1 MPRTDRIA
9 TVLVRAIDHSLA
21 HLDELPT
28 LIWRSGP
35 DGKCDYLNRGWL
47 RFTGRTLD
55 EELGDG
61 WIRNVHPDDL
71 ASCLEVFQTAVRT
84 QQFFETEYRLR
95 RHDGQYRW
103 VIDRANPM
111 FDAAGRYQGHIGS
124 CTDITAHKLAENAL
138 RRHELLSE
146 NARDAI
152 LLVGPKGEILEAN
165 SAAEKMY
172 GYKRAEILKLTL
184 RDLRPP
190 ERRAG
195 IRADLERAWK
205 AGILFETLHVRKDG
219 TRFAVEVNAQATE
232 VDGERVLISI
242 IRDATDRYRMEQQ
255 LRTSESK
262 YRSLF
267 ENMREGVAIH
277 DAVYGAQ
284 GTVIDYRITDVNP
297 AFSSHTG
304 LRREAVIGRLGSE
317 IYGTGVAP
325 FLDHYSRVV
334 ATGQPASFETFFGP
348 LNRHLSVSAFSL
360 GNGQFAVVLA
370 DVTERKRVD
379 EQLRQ
384 AQKMEAVGRLAGG
397 IAHDFNNL
405 LTIILAYG
413 DMLLESLPDGPLRQG
428 IDSINEAG
436 ERAAKLTSQ
445 LLTFSRKQV
454 VQPHVLDLNQ
464 LVAETGDMVRRII
477 GEDIVFEIVAGQN
490 LRLVRVDPG
499 QIQQVIMN
507 LVVNA
512 RDAMPNGGK
521 LTIET
526 ANVSIQG
533 GLNGSGV
540 PRGGYVLLSVG
551 DTGIGMSSE
560 VQSHL
565 FEPFFTTKP
574 KGQGT
579 GLGLS
584 TVYGIVKQCGGEVVV
599 ESEPGKGT
607 RFDLYLPAAFGEK
620 LAEKR
625 TRGVAQR
632 TARGET
638 ILLVEDEP
646 DVRELVSQLLT
657 GLGYHVLQ
665 APEGCR
671 ALDILSDQSLAIHLL
686 LTDVVMPNM
695 TGPEM
700 ATRAATIRPG
710 LPVLFISG
718 YPDVSIA
725 GRGLDINA
733 DNFVQKPFT
742 SDVLSAKIRQ
752 LIENRS

>member
-1 MPRTDRIA
+1 
-9 TVLVRAIDHSLA
+9 
-21 HLDELPT
+21 LDELPT

-35 DGKCDYLNRGWL
+35 DGKCDYFNRGWL

-61 WIRNVHPDDL
+61 WAQGVHPDDL
-71 ASCLEVFQTAVRT
+71 PACLEKFLDAVRER
-84 QQFFETEYRLR
+84 QPFEIEYRLR
-95 RHDGQYRW
+95 RYDGQYRW
-103 VIDRANPM
+103 IIDRANAI
-111 FDAAGRYQGHIGS
+111 FDGAERYAGHLGS
-124 CTDITAHKLAENAL
+124 CIDITEHKLAENAL

-172 GYKRAEILKLTL
+172 GYSRAELLKRTL
-184 RDLRPP
+184 RDLSAP
-190 ERRAG
+190 ESRSG

-205 AGILFETLHVRKDG
+205 AGILFETLHRRKDG

-304 LRREAVIGRLGSE
+304 LRRETVVGQLASAV
-317 IYGTGVAP
+317 YGMPVAP
-325 FLDHYSRVV
+325 YVDLYSRVV
-334 ATGQPASFETFFGP
+334 ATGQPTSFDTFFAP
-348 LNRHLSVSAFSL
+348 LNRHLSISAFSL
-360 GNGQFAVVLA
+360 GAGQFATVFS

-413 DMLLESLPDGPLRQG
+413 DMLLESLPEGPLRAG

-436 ERAAKLTSQ
+436 ERAAKLTGQ

-454 VQPHVLDLNQ
+454 IQPHVLDLNQ

-477 GEDIVFEIVAGQN
+477 GEDIVLEIVPGQH
-490 LRLVRVDPG
+490 LKRVRGDPG

-512 RDAMPNGGK
+512 RDAMPNGGR

-533 GLNGSGV
+533 GASGVGV

-551 DTGIGMSSE
+551 DTGIGMTAE

-565 FEPFFTTKP
+565 FEPFYTTKP

-584 TVYGIVKQCGGEVVV
+584 TVYGIVKQSGGEVVV
-599 ESEPGKGT
+599 ESEPGSGT
-607 RFDLYLPAAFGEK
+607 RFDLYLPAAPGEK
-620 LAEKR
+620 LSEKR
-625 TRGVAQR
+625 VRGVAQR

-646 DVRELVSQLLT
+646 NVRDLVSQLLT
-657 GLGYHVLQ
+657 GLGYQILT
-665 APEGCR
+665 APNGQH
-671 ALDILSDQSLAIHLL
+671 ALRTLADQSVAIHLL
-686 LTDVVMPNM
+686 LTDVVMPGM
-695 TGPEM
+695 SGPEL
-700 ATRAATIRPG
+700 ATCTRTLRPG

-725 GRGLDINA
+725 DRGVDIDA

-742 SDVLSAKIRQ
+742 ADVLSAKIRQ
-752 LIENRS
+752 LIEKT